1 MFDFKINNHLERK
14 MKTHF
19 DSIGLRVD
27 DRMREFLDREALGRR
42 FPTEE
47 SLRGSLGGRFW

>member
-27 DRMREFLDREALGRR
+27 DRMRDFLDRETLGRR
-42 FPTEE
+42 FTAGE
-47 SLRGSLGGRFW
+47 SLRGSLGRRFW